1 MKRLFILLLFLL
13 IGSPLMA
20 QSSPGTLTLEAC
32 YDILYSENPV
42 VHKIQTSRQIAELNE
57 RIAETGWYP
66 EIEVNARASY
76 QSDVVELP
84 FEAPGFDIP
93 AFSKD
98 HYNLSL
104 NITQPVF
111 DGGRTSASKQLEKK
125 SGSLTVASLESDL
138 LSIKEQVDQVYFGIL
153 ILQKQIEINKLVI
166 SDLDEQLKIV
176 QSQVEN
182 GVMLPGNEASLRAE
196 ILNREQEQTKIEYN
210 LIAAYEVLSELLDRQ
225 ITPNR
230 NLQLPVKEEWSREDF
245 FQIRPELELID
256 AREDIIDAQIEL
268 ANSNKLPT
276 VSLFAKPSYGRPGFN
291 LFEDDL
297 QFNWIVGLQARWSF
311 KSARN
316 ASIKTDLLS
325 LEQKKLEEDR
335 TLFNRKQNAALTR
348 LKREVQA
355 IEEQIERDKEILKLR
370 KQVTEEKRNQVDQG
384 ASVVTEYISELNAQS
399 RAELQLELHKI
410 QRIQAIINY
419 ETEQGWTWN

>member
-1 MKRLFILLLFLL
+1 MKRLFILLLLPL
-13 IGSPLMA
+13 IGAPLIA
-20 QSSPGTLTLEAC
+20 QSTRDTLTLEAC
-32 YDILYSENPV
+32 YNILYSENPV
-42 VHKIQTSRQIAELNE
+42 VDKIKTSRQIAELNE
-57 RIAETGWYP
+57 RIAESGWYP
-66 EIEVNARASY
+66 EIEVNASASY
-76 QSDVVELP
+76 QSDVVDFP
-84 FEAPGFDIP
+84 FEAPSFDIP

-98 HYNLSL
+98 HYNLAL
-104 NITQPVF
+104 NIIQPVF
-111 DGGRTSASKQLEKK
+111 DGGRTSASKQLEED
-125 SGSLTVASLESDL
+125 SGHLTVASLESDL

-153 ILQKQIEINKLVI
+153 ILQKQMEINKLVI
-166 SDLDEQLKIV
+166 SDLDEQLGIV

-196 ILNREQEQTKIEYN
+196 ILNRKQEQTKIEYN
-210 LIAAYEVLSELLDRQ
+210 LIAAYEVLSELLDQQ

-230 NLQLPVKEEWSREDF
+230 NLQLPVKEEWGREEF

-256 AREDIIDAQIEL
+256 AREDIIDAQIEI

-276 VSLFAKPSYGRPGFN
+276 VSLFARPSYGRPGFN
-291 LFEDDL
+291 IFEDNL
-297 QFNWIVGLQARWSF
+297 QFNWIVGLKARWSF

-316 ASIKTDLLS
+316 STIKTDLLR

-335 TLFNRKQNAALTR
+335 TLFNRKQNVALRR
-348 LKREVQA
+348 LEREVQA
-355 IEEQIERDKEILKLR
+355 IEEQIEQDKEIIELR
-370 KQVTEEKRNQVDQG
+370 KQVTEEKRNQVEQG

-410 QRIQAIINY
+410 QRVQAIINY